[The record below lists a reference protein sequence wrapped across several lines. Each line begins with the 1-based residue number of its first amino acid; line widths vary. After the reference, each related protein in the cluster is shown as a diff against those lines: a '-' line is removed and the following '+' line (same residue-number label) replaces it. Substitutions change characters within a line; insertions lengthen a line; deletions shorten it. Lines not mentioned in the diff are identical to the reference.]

1 MFFFLWGALLF
12 ALSPPHRIVSVAPS
26 ITEILFALGAG
37 DQVVGVTTYCNY
49 PEAAKAK
56 PKIGGYTTPSLET
69 ILGLRPD
76 QVIMMKNRPDVA
88 QKLRQA
94 GIDVTEL
101 QPENLA
107 GIYESIRT
115 IAEKIGVPQRGR
127 SLIRSIEGQ
136 LHEIATEKGSGPK
149 PKVLFIVGRTP
160 GAVSDLI
167 AVGRGSYISELIAL
181 AGADNA
187 FADAGVPYP
196 KVNMEDVI
204 RRNPD
209 VIIDMGH
216 NEMVTEKQKQ
226 SVKQLWKKYSFLR
239 AVQRDAVFPISA
251 DYFVT
256 PGPRVGLAVRD
267 IRRMVGAR

>member
-1 MFFFLWGALLF
+1 MFVFFWVALLF

-115 IAEKIGVPQRGR
+115 IAEKIGMPARGR
-127 SLIRSIEGQ
+127 SLIQSIEGQ
-136 LHEIATEKGSGPK
+136 LHAIATEKGDGPK

-181 AGADNA
+181 AGADNV
-187 FADAGVPYP
+187 FADTGVPYP

-267 IRRMVGAR
+267 IRKMVGGR